1 VGTELKKE
9 ALQIADWVLLPSHH
23 RHVYVELALTA
34 HDDNC
39 KCKSNCT
46 PRLYCQSRDN
56 LARNI
61 GKSKRAL
68 SKTIRNLVEL
78 GILTHLKR
86 GRIGITAEYKLNT
99 IEQVALLNDKEQE
112 LQDLLYESVGTTK
125 TKSRNHKVKEQVLQ
139 DPPNTFNTSNTK
151 NYFRSA
157 NNVKERIH
165 PPVREVLIEE
175 PNPATPEAIQKLVSE
190 TKALMRRTKN
200 GSLPSTK

>member
-9 ALQIADWVLLPSHH
+9 ALQIADLVLLPSHH

-68 SKTIRNLVEL
+68 SKTIRRLVEL

-125 TKSRNHKVKEQVLQ
+125 TKSRNYKVKEQELQ

-151 NYFRSA
+151 SYYGSP
-157 NNVKERIH
+157 NNVKTRI
-165 PPVREVLIEE
+165 PPPINEVLIDE
-175 PNPATPEAIQKLVSE
+175 PYPADNEAVQKILSE
-190 TKALMRRTKN
+190 VKASLRRT
-200 GSLPSTK
+200 

>member
-1 VGTELKKE
+1 MGTELKKE
-9 ALQIADWVLLPSHH
+9 ALQIADLVLLPSHH

-46 PRLYCQSRDN
+46 PRLYCQSREK

-68 SKTIRNLVEL
+68 AKTIRILVEL

-99 IEQVALLNDKEQE
+99 IEQVAIYNNKEQE
-112 LQDLLYESVGTTK
+112 LQDLLYESVGTK
-125 TKSRNHKVKEQVLQ
+125 ETKSRNYKVEVQELQ
-139 DPPNTFNTSNTK
+139 DSPNTFNTSNTK
-151 NYFRSA
+151 NYYGST
-157 NNVKERIH
+157 NNVMTRI
-165 PPVREVLIEE
+165 PPPINEVLIEE
-175 PNPATPEAIQKLVSE
+175 LNPADNEAIQKILSE
-190 TKALMRRTKN
+190 VKASWRRT
-200 GSLPSTK
+200 